1 MKWLNLVVHTFILH
15 NWLNFLKWT
24 WSFFSTFCV
33 SVLKDPIPYF
43 IQISKLKSPGAFLEQ
58 QERTNYYLHGHG
70 IEHTS
75 KYRNIH
81 KNNNNIIF
89 RNARVG
95 MWALYWWFQTFILA
109 LLIHNRGY
117 FHHCSLIP
125 LKFFQRQRQRILC
138 TFLIS
143 AA

>member
-1 MKWLNLVVHTFILH
+1 MQWLNLVVHTFILH

-33 SVLKDPIPYF
+33 SVLEDPIPYF

-95 MWALYWWFQTFILA
+95 MWALKYWWFQTFILA

-125 LKFFQRQRQRILC
+125 LKFFQRQRQRVLC
-138 TFLIS
+138 TFFI
-143 AA
+143 